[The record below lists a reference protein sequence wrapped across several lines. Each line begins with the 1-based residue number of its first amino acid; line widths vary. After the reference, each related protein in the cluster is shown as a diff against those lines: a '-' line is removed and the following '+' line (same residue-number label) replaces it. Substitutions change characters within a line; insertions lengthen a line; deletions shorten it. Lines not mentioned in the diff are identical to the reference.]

1 VRFSNVPI
9 TGFNPIEGVYYDAS
23 CQKIVLIFLAVCAFG
38 LFILAPLAHFTVGQR
53 TFSQE
58 ILDMD
63 EYFFANG
70 NKWSDGLEAPDGFDL
85 DEELM
90 EGEEYDGEDE

>member
-1 VRFSNVPI
+1 
-9 TGFNPIEGVYYDAS
+9 
-23 CQKIVLIFLAVCAFG
+23 
-38 LFILAPLAHFTVGQR
+38 
-53 TFSQE
+53 
-58 ILDMD
+58 MD

-90 EGEEYDGEDE
+90 EGEEYDGEDEWSDRIELSWWAAGPS

>member
-1 VRFSNVPI
+1 
-9 TGFNPIEGVYYDAS
+9 
-23 CQKIVLIFLAVCAFG
+23 
-38 LFILAPLAHFTVGQR
+38 
-53 TFSQE
+53 
-58 ILDMD
+58 MD

-90 EGEEYDGEDE
+90 EGEEYERVEGEEGEDF